1 MVKGNIRLKK
11 VLSLVMLGLAAFWLT
26 ACGQAEPVKS
36 TPAGSS
42 QGLVAPSGKITPA
55 ATIAPVEAV
64 IPVNSPPPPPNQRIA
79 IGNTAPDFSLTTLD
93 NETVKLSQF
102 RGKPVLIN
110 FWATWCPPCREELP
124 LLVKTH
130 QANKD
135 RLVILGVD
143 MDKAEDTGIVRDR
156 VREVGI
162 EYLTL
167 LDPKNE
173 VTNRYQVRA
182 YPTTLFLDKNGVI
195 QRITVGQLTEDTLK
209 AALERIYSIN

>member
-36 TPAGSS
+36 TPVGSS

-130 QANKD
+130 QANID